1 MKIAC
6 CGLIALALSAS
17 PASADTLW
25 WGCHNGGEDY
35 ANCGKSFCNV
45 GHNMTFRIERGS
57 DATVIAVYDYQD
69 QDTGEFGPYARPT
82 ASRGYRVYPNRHL
95 ALDNDGRIL
104 RYAAGDLGRYL
115 FDLRQGIFRIESYTG
130 NGQYRNTDFVCQDIE
145 PLQG

>member
-6 CGLIALALSAS
+6 CSLIALALSAS

-25 WGCHNGGEDY
+25 WGCHSGGEDY
-35 ANCGKSFCNV
+35 ANCGKSVCNV

-69 QDTGEFGPYARPT
+69 QDTGGFGPYARPT
-82 ASRGYRVYPNRHL
+82 TSQAHRLFPNGHL

-104 RYAAGDLGRYL
+104 RYGAGDLGRYL